1 MNRRGEM
8 ITIELTDEQG
18 TMSGYLLQIQDWERL
33 AKEANFQPQ
42 VMAAMCPI
50 SLRQLERFFK
60 KDLQKTPSQWVRD
73 LRCRIALK
81 LISTG
86 WSSKAVA
93 AELHYWDESHFCR
106 EFKRV
111 YRASPQTFAPGF
123 RQRAS
128 TGAGTFLG
136 TSRLGSGGSRLCPEA
151 SGLAETLPGFKR
163 MLAVG

>member
-1 MNRRGEM
+1 MNGCHF
-8 ITIELTDEQG
+8 
-18 TMSGYLLQIQDWERL
+18 QIGDWESL
-33 AKEANFQPQ
+33 AKAANFQPQ

-60 KDLQKTPSQWVRD
+60 KDLKKTPSQWVRD
-73 LRCRIALK
+73 LRCRLALK

-111 YRASPQTFAPGF
+111 YRSSPQTFAPGF
-123 RQRAS
+123 RPRAATEQGEGVFS
-128 TGAGTFLG
+128 QTRRAGLA
-136 TSRLGSGGSRLCPEA
+136 A
-151 SGLAETLPGFKR
+151 SGFFPQTRTTNAALPQPKELIEIHG
-163 MLAVG
+163 

>member
-1 MNRRGEM
+1 M
-8 ITIELTDEQG
+8 QG

-33 AKEANFQPQ
+33 AKRANFQPQ

-73 LRCRIALK
+73 LRCRLALK

-123 RQRAS
+123 RQQPP
-128 TGAGTFLG
+128 TGAGAIWG
-136 TSRLGSGGSRLCPEA
+136 TRRPGSVGCGLYPPASEADETVPRSERMIEVGRSIYVGGKA
-151 SGLAETLPGFKR
+151 GTAN
-163 MLAVG
+163 

>member
-1 MNRRGEM
+1 M

-18 TMSGYLLQIQDWERL
+18 TMRYVLQIQDWERL

-73 LRCRIALK
+73 LRCRLAFK

-123 RQRAS
+123 RHRPS
-128 TGAGTFLG
+128 NGLGTFLG
-136 TSRLGSGGSRLCPEA
+136 TSRPGSTGSRLCPKS
-151 SGLAETLPGFKR
+151 SGLAETLPGSKR
-163 MLAVG
+163 MLAVA